1 MEVMEAIYGR
11 RSIRKFTDE
20 KIPRDVLEELLD
32 AASWA
37 PSGQNLQPWFLL
49 ALTQDSDLAWVFSE
63 LGTSA
68 FSHRKHL
75 ESRFKNHPEVVE
87 ETLEFMRAMGGA
99 RTVVLAFLY
108 KPDYSEEDLPSCIES
123 VAAALQTL
131 CLAAYDKG
139 IATCWVEEFKKLD
152 EQARARFCPDKGPLL
167 GGVVLGYP
175 AMEARPIRRKPG
187 RIEIR

>member
-1 MEVMEAIYGR
+1 MEVMDAIYGR
-11 RSIRKFTDE
+11 RSIRKFTGE
-20 KIPRDVLEELLD
+20 RIPRETLEELLE
-32 AASWA
+32 AATWA

-49 ALTQDSDLAWVFSE
+49 ALTQDSDLSWVFSE

-75 ESRFKNHPEVVE
+75 ESRFKNNPEIVE

-152 EQARARFCPDKGPLL
+152 EQARERFCPDKGPLL
-167 GGVVLGYP
+167 GGVVMGYP
-175 AMEARPIRRKPG
+175 AMEARVIRRKPG
-187 RIEIR
+187 RIGIR